1 MRGFLHVTSWLF
13 ADILYDM
20 TAISDIYRRHA
31 KELYRFSLG
40 LCGDPHWAEDLV
52 AETFA
57 RALLSAGPIR
67 SETVRAYL
75 FTIARNLYRQSWHR
89 ERRLT
94 TLEDEH
100 VHPAPGP
107 DVLAERRD
115 EMEHMLRALQQL
127 SETDRAALLMHAEEE
142 LSYQAIADALGISLA
157 AVKVKIH
164 RARIRLAQIME
175 EMK

>member
-1 MRGFLHVTSWLF
+1 
-13 ADILYDM
+13 M
-20 TAISDIYRRHA
+20 TEFSDIYRRHA

-40 LCGDPHWAEDLV
+40 LCGDRHWAEDLA
-52 AETFA
+52 AEAFA
-57 RALLSAGPIR
+57 RALLAAGPIR

-75 FTIARNLYRQSWHR
+75 FTIARNLYLQSWRR

-100 VHPAPGP
+100 VHRAPGP

-115 EMEHMLRALQQL
+115 EVERMLGALQKL

-157 AVKVKIH
+157 AVKVRIH

-175 EMK
+175 ETQ